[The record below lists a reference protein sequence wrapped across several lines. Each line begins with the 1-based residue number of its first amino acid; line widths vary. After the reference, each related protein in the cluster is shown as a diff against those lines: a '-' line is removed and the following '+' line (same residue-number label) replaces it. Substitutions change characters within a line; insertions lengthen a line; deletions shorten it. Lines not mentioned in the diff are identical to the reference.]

1 MCKVCS
7 IYVQDVRNVCARYVQ
22 DVHKM
27 CVRCVQDV
35 CKVCARC
42 VQVIRNDHLPL
53 IHLPL
58 TPSFTTTENQKAQ
71 LTTLTRLMTTMRT
84 MSTMKLMI
92 RFMLKSTGRQSH
104 MKTTNKLSE
113 NLRSMKRSFGKMYQ
127 MVHIRNNSEKCGKRS
142 QSTQIP
148 EVRRS

>member
-1 MCKVCS
+1 
-7 IYVQDVRNVCARYVQ
+7 
-22 DVHKM
+22 M
-27 CVRCVQDV
+27 CVGCVQVVRKRCARCVQDV

-42 VQVIRNDHLPL
+42 VQVIRND
-53 IHLPL
+53 HLPL

-148 EVRRS
+148 EVRRSWMMKSREYSCGSSRCIR